1 MWAQCRQYGFLN
13 QRKDKTH
20 FWQYLLVHK
29 FRYYQKI
36 RKIDLCKKYDSKLY
50 PKHDN
55 YNAINV
61 DKTRDIPVDYK
72 EANGVPITFVD
83 KYNPDQFEII
93 GMDQSIMKELTGKST
108 RFILDGKELYARIII
123 KHKK

>member
-1 MWAQCRQYGFLN
+1 M
-13 QRKDKTH
+13 
-20 FWQYLLVHK
+20 
-29 FRYYQKI
+29 
-36 RKIDLCKKYDSKLY
+36 CKKYDSKLY